1 MSISTSAPVVA
12 PRGPAALSAPARG
25 LRDAVT
31 MLRRDVRHSLRFPM
45 MTASGML
52 VPVLLLLLFAGV
64 FGHALRG
71 TLGALSAGGRV
82 SYIDYLTPGILVMTA
97 GFAAEATAVSV
108 CTDMSEGIVA
118 RFRTM
123 PISRLAVLTGQ
134 VAGSVIRTMIS
145 AVVVV
150 GVAVAMGF
158 RSSASPVEWL
168 AAAGIF
174 ALLTLALTWLTVA
187 FGLLAKTPAG
197 ANSLSLLPAIL
208 PFVSSAFI
216 PATAMTGGVRW
227 FASNEPFTPVIDTL
241 RGLLAG
247 TGIGD
252 RAGLAVAWCVG
263 LSLAGYLWAR
273 VLYNRRPPAPRV
285 A

>member
-1 MSISTSAPVVA
+1 MSISTFAPVVA
-12 PRGPAALSAPARG
+12 PRGPAPLSAPARG

-31 MLRRDVRHSLRFPM
+31 MLRRDIRHSLRFPM
-45 MTASGML
+45 MTVSGML

-97 GFAAEATAVSV
+97 GFAAEATAVNV
-108 CTDMSEGIVA
+108 CMDMSEGIVA

-145 AVVVV
+145 AAVVV

-227 FASNEPFTPVIDTL
+227 FATNEPFTPVIDTL